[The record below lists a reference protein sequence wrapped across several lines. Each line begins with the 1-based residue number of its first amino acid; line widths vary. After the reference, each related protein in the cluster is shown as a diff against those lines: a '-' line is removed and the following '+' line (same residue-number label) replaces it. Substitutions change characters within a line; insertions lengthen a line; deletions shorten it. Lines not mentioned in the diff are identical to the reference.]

1 MFAFGDR
8 IRIQI
13 FGQSHSE
20 AIGVVIDGM
29 PAGEH
34 IDFDKLQAFLDRRAP
49 GKAAYTTKRNE
60 PDIPEFLSGIADGK
74 TCGSPICAVIRNKDQ
89 RSGDYAK
96 LKEMP
101 RPGHADYP
109 AFIKYGG
116 SNDIR
121 GGGQFSG
128 RMTAPLC
135 IAGGI
140 IKQMLERRGI
150 YIGAHILE
158 IHGVRDAS
166 FDAVNVDREM
176 LESVAAK
183 PFAVIDD
190 NAAEPMQKEIMQAL
204 GNCDSVGGIIELVA
218 LGLPVGL
225 GSHMFGGVENLVA
238 AAVFGV
244 PAVKGIE
251 FGAGFG
257 AAKMYG
263 SQNNDSY
270 YIDNG
275 TIKTKTNN
283 AGGVLGGMTTGMPLI
298 IRAAIKPTP
307 SIAAPQQTVSLTT
320 MSEQELKIVGRHDP
334 CIVPRAVPAIE
345 SAVAVALA
353 QLIF

>member
-1 MFAFGDR
+1 
-8 IRIQI
+8 
-13 FGQSHSE
+13 
-20 AIGVVIDGM
+20 
-29 PAGEH
+29 
-34 IDFDKLQAFLDRRAP
+34 
-49 GKAAYTTKRNE
+49 
-60 PDIPEFLSGIADGK
+60 
-74 TCGSPICAVIRNKDQ
+74 
-89 RSGDYAK
+89 
-96 LKEMP
+96 
-101 RPGHADYP
+101 
-109 AFIKYGG
+109 
-116 SNDIR
+116 
-121 GGGQFSG
+121 
-128 RMTAPLC
+128 MTAPLC

-166 FDAVNVDREM
+166 FDAVNVDRETI
-176 LESVAAK
+176 ESVAAK

-275 TIKTKTNN
+275 SIKTKTNN

-353 QLIF
+353 QLIL